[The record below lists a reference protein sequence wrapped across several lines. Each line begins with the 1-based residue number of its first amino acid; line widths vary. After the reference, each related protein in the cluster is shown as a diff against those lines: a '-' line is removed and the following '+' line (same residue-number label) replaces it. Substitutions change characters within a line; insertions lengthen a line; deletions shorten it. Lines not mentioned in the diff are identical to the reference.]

1 VKARNYVA
9 GVWEDGACD
18 LIEVRDPSDGS
29 VVGSITSAT
38 EAQVDHAVD
47 AACAVLP
54 SWGSVPVAERTAV
67 LEGAALRLHS
77 RSAELSRLL
86 AAEGGRPIR
95 EARAEVAKAIA
106 TFEYYAGLA
115 GALDGRA
122 FTGSHPDQRHETRR
136 EPIGVVVAI
145 TPWNVPAAAPAR
157 KLAPA
162 VLSGAPVLLKPASA
176 TPLTAA
182 VMVEALAA
190 AGAPSGSVQ
199 LLAGSGGTVGHR
211 LATAAGTAAVTF
223 TGSTDIGLALQ
234 GQLATRLTRI
244 QLELG
249 GKNAAVVHVDADL
262 DRAAE
267 LIVAA
272 AFASAGQQ
280 CTATSRVVVER
291 PVAER
296 LTEAIVARTAALRM
310 GPTQSDATEL
320 GPLIDAG
327 QVARTVGY
335 VERAIA
341 AGATVSHGGHAVD
354 GPGCYYEPTVLTEVT
369 PSVEIA
375 KEEVFGPVL
384 SIIVVDDADEAVAVV
399 NDTPYGLSS
408 AIHTRSL
415 TRAQQLVGRIDCGV
429 VAVNGPTAGID
440 ITAPFGGFKA
450 SGTST
455 KEHGPEAVDFFT
467 RTKLVTWRW

>member
-1 VKARNYVA
+1 VKARNYIA
-9 GVWEDGACD
+9 GEWEDGAGD

-29 VVGSITSAT
+29 VVGWIASAS
-38 EAQVDHAVD
+38 EAQVDQAVD

-54 SWGSVPVAERTAV
+54 SWGSAPVAERCAV

-77 RSAELSRLL
+77 RSAELSQLL

-122 FTGSHPDQRHETRR
+122 FAGSHPDQRHETRR

-182 VMVEALAA
+182 VIVEALADS
-190 AGAPSGSVQ
+190 GAPPGSVQ
-199 LLAGSGGTVGHR
+199 LLAGSGGTVGRR
-211 LATAAGTAAVTF
+211 LATGAATAAVTF
-223 TGSTDIGLALQ
+223 TGSTEVGLALQ
-234 GQLATRLTRI
+234 RELAGGLTRT

-249 GKNAAVVHVDADL
+249 GKNAAIVLADADL

-267 LIVAA
+267 LIVTA

-291 PVAER
+291 SVAEP
-296 LTEAIVARTAALRM
+296 LAEAIVLRAAALRM
-310 GPTQSDATEL
+310 GPTLADATDL
-320 GPLIDAG
+320 GPLIDAD
-327 QVARTVGY
+327 QVASTVGY
-335 VERAIA
+335 IERAVT
-341 AGATVSHGGHAVD
+341 AGATIRYGGHAGD
-354 GPGCYYEPTVLTEVT
+354 GPGCYHEPTVLTDVT
-369 PSVEIA
+369 PSMEIA
-375 KEEVFGPVL
+375 REEVFGPVL
-384 SIIVVDDADEAVAVV
+384 SIIVVNDADEAVAVV

-408 AIHTRSL
+408 AVHTHDL
-415 TRAQQLVGRIDCGV
+415 GRAQELVGRIDCGV
-429 VAVNGPTAGID
+429 VVVNGPTAGID

-450 SGTST
+450 SGTAT
-455 KEHGPEAVDFFT
+455 KEHGPEAIDFFT
-467 RTKLVTWRW
+467 RTKLVTWHW